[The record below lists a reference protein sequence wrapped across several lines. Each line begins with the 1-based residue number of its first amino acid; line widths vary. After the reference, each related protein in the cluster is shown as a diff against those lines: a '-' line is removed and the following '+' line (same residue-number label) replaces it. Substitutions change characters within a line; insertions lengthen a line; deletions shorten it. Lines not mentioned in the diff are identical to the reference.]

1 MGMIIEYNN
10 YNTSNIKDMLHLLK
24 SDYIVSTS
32 RRAEGIVVSMP
43 SLI

>member
-1 MGMIIEYNN
+1 MGMIIEYN
-10 YNTSNIKDMLHLLK
+10 YNTSNIKDMLK